1 MSVEAE
7 LSRWAKEGGRGVI
20 RTLNDELDRRIGG
33 IPIPSLTLVE
43 GPNGSGKSVILQQIA
58 WGALNAGLR
67 VRYLTT
73 ENTVKS
79 LISQMESL
87 SFKVTPFFIKGVF
100 KVMELHVKSI
110 TWDEEVAK
118 RFLTTLLGFVK
129 RDDWSQIFIIDSLTY
144 LLTRAREEDV
154 LEFFSVCRNITDI
167 AGKTFFIAIHPY
179 ALNQDMLI
187 RVRSICDGH
196 FMLSIKEMRD
206 KTIRVLEVA
215 KLRGALKSTG
225 VIVSFEVD
233 PAFGIKVLPF
243 SQAKA

>member
-1 MSVEAE
+1 LSVEAG
-7 LSRWAKEGGRGVI
+7 LDRRAGGGGRRVVK
-20 RTLNDELDRRIGG
+20 TLNSELDRRIGG
-33 IPIPSLTLVE
+33 IPIPSLTLIE

-79 LISQMESL
+79 LLSQMESL
-87 SFKVTPFFIKGVF
+87 SFRVTPFFIKGGF
-100 KVMELHVKSI
+100 KVMELHVRSI
-110 TWDEEVAK
+110 TWDEEVARK
-118 RFLTTLLGFVK
+118 FLTTLLGFVR
-129 RDDWSQIFIIDSLTY
+129 RDDWSQVFIIDSLTY

-154 LEFFSVCRNITDI
+154 LEFFSACRNITD
-167 AGKTFFIAIHPY
+167 AVGKTFFIAIHPY
-179 ALNQDMLI
+179 ALSQDMLI

-196 FMLSIKEMRD
+196 FMLGIKELGD
-206 KTIRVLEVA
+206 KTVRVLEVA

-233 PAFGIKVLPF
+233 PAFGIKVVPF
-243 SQAKA
+243 SHAKA